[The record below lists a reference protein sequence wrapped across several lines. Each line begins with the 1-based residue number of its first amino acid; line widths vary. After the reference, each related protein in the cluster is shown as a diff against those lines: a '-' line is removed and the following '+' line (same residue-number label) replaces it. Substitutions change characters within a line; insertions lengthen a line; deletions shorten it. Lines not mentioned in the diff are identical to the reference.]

1 MIAELL
7 LLNVI
12 LSFIKLHAHFESLSW
27 NWRAHGKK
35 LQLILHWVMHK
46 PATSAS
52 STFLT
57 FPLNPQWLLSDGR
70 EYTSVF
76 HASLCGSI
84 RICEGNP
91 HPGRRVCSRWQLEL
105 IYPPYERSPGVW
117 ILCCRLVFGSR
128 LAMASPRNRWCRF
141 FSLSFRFILELK
153 ESSACERQKSMD
165 ALENNVGSTFS

>member
-1 MIAELL
+1 
-7 LLNVI
+7 
-12 LSFIKLHAHFESLSW
+12 
-27 NWRAHGKK
+27 
-35 LQLILHWVMHK
+35 MHK

-105 IYPPYERSPGVW
+105 IYPPYESSPGVW